1 MALARLMVM
10 PKNPREIADG
20 ILFLRTLMV
29 NVYVVRTP
37 ASWFLVDAGLGGYAP
52 AIRKAAEDFIGSP
65 VPPAAIV
72 LTHGHFDH
80 VGSLQALLD
89 EWPVPVLAHRLEAP
103 YLTGQS
109 AYPPP
114 DPLVGRGAMSLVSRL
129 YPRGP
134 VDVSRHLR
142 LLSEGDRVPELDGWR
157 WVHTPGHA
165 PGHISLFRDH
175 DRTLLAGDA
184 VTTVKQESML
194 AVATQRPEV
203 HGPPAYFTAD
213 WRSAGESVGHLA
225 ALQPDLLATG
235 HGNPLEGPAMRTA
248 LRNMAA
254 RFDVEEVPS
263 IGRYARQPAVT
274 DERGIVSL
282 PPDPLPRLAAGVA
295 LAAGLTCAVAL
306 QRRRAS

>member
-1 MALARLMVM
+1 MRLARLTLMH
-10 PKNPREIADG
+10 KNPREVADG
-20 ILFLRTLMV
+20 VLFLRTLIV
-29 NVYVVRTP
+29 NLYVVRTP
-37 ASWFLVDAGLGGYAP
+37 TSWFLVDTGLRGFEP
-52 AIRKAAEDFIGSP
+52 AIRQAAQSFIGSAA
-65 VPPAAIV
+65 PPAAIV

-80 VGSLQALLD
+80 VGSLEALLD
-89 EWPVPVLAHRLEAP
+89 GWPVPVLAHRLEAP

-109 AYPPP
+109 EYPPP
-114 DPLVGRGAMSLVSRL
+114 DPLVGRGGMSLVSRL

-142 LLSEGDRVPELDGWR
+142 LLSEGDRAPELDGWR

-184 VTTVKQESML
+184 VTTVQQESMV

-203 HGPPAYFTAD
+203 HGPPAYFTTD
-213 WRSAGESVGHLA
+213 WWSAGESVGHLA
-225 ALQPDLLATG
+225 ALQPELLATG
-235 HGNPLEGPAMRTA
+235 HGHPLGGPAMRTA
-248 LRNMAA
+248 LRNLAGHFEAQEIPAM
-254 RFDVEEVPS
+254 
-263 IGRYARQPAVT
+263 GRYARHPAIT

-295 LAAGLTCAVAL
+295 LAAGLACAMAV
-306 QRRRAS
+306 QRRRVS